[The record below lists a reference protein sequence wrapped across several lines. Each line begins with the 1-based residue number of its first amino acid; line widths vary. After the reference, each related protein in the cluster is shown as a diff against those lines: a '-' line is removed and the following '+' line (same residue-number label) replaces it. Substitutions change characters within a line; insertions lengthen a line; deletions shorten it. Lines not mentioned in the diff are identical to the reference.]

1 MDADAGLAGRGKTAA
16 FVGAEPSFSFFF
28 SKVFGTTRGGE
39 MIVATPPG
47 GLLRESDLG

>member
-1 MDADAGLAGRGKTAA
+1 MLVLLEEGKQLPLLAQSLRS
-16 FVGAEPSFSFFF
+16 PFFF